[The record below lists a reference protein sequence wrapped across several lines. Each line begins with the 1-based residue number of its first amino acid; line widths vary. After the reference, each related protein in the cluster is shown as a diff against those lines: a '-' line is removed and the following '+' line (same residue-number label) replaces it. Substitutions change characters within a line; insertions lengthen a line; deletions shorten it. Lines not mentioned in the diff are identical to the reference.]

1 MIRSIW
7 CLRVATAA
15 RLIARRPGE
24 KGNHGTA
31 EVNGRNAAGI
41 PLGGRDPPSRSGDGI
56 GLPVRID
63 FSRVICEAFDGPE
76 WEASMR
82 KTAWIVAMMLVATS
96 ACSGSEDGTTD
107 TGFDPGAPDMGTDP
121 GEAPDV
127 GRDFGDDPG
136 AEDPG
141 EPADPGVEDPGIDT
155 FDETPPF
162 VVSSDPANEATG
174 VAIPFVIHVTF
185 SEDIRFEAT
194 VDSATFRVY
203 DIDGIQLDGELAYDQ
218 ETFTV
223 TFTPAEG
230 TVFRPASPY
239 RVILTELIQDK
250 AGNRMT
256 ERTTLR
262 FSTIL
267 FPDLDRYH
275 DLAAKYSPVLMQS
288 VNKNNPIWDYPTSV
302 DFDGDWDALN
312 NDDNTKTAS
321 EIPPAV
327 YYDVIE
333 SKTHFFIRY
342 GYFYVR
348 HSEGAELTFGNEAA
362 GALVVV
368 EKYPNERPIA
378 VETYFGAAS
387 KEDLRSFVTQESGL
401 VTDGAHPDEDPNGN
415 LNDKDRKYFGVN
427 WVFPQ
432 GTLFPAGHY
441 QAYLTTGTHQSCAWV
456 QTNQESLMDFRCELN
471 DGIKNTLSIMQ
482 FAYTGTVDV
491 LQPGTSGWPTSTAP
505 GVSVGY
511 ELLPVMEHLWTRRD
525 RMETLF
531 SSMFT
536 YEAPTG
542 RMGGNTMKMPTRF
555 VNTMDEAI
563 PGGRP
568 PWAWGWN
575 PTVPD
580 PDFYFKSFNQG
591 TLFIDPA
598 YYFAQRHRLTL
609 TAGNTGFSGAY
620 CFNPYLLLDQRDKD
634 IDCKTTP

>member
-1 MIRSIW
+1 
-7 CLRVATAA
+7 
-15 RLIARRPGE
+15 
-24 KGNHGTA
+24 
-31 EVNGRNAAGI
+31 
-41 PLGGRDPPSRSGDGI
+41 
-56 GLPVRID
+56 
-63 FSRVICEAFDGPE
+63 
-76 WEASMR
+76 MR
-82 KTAWIVAMMLVATS
+82 KTAWIAVMMLLAAP
-96 ACSGSEDGTTD
+96 ACSGSDDGTTD
-107 TGFDPGAPDMGTDP
+107 SGFDPGAPDTGFDP
-121 GEAPDV
+121 GHEPDMGV
-127 GRDFGDDPG
+127 DPGRDEG

-141 EPADPGVEDPGIDT
+141 WPDDPGIEDPGIDM

-162 VVSSDPANEATG
+162 VLSSDPANEATG
-174 VAIPFVIHVTF
+174 VAIPFVVHVTF
-185 SEDIRFEAT
+185 SEAIRFQAT
-194 VDSATFRVY
+194 VDKTTFRVY
-203 DIDGIQLDGELAYDQ
+203 DIDGIQLDGVLSYDE

-250 AGNRMT
+250 AGNRMA

-262 FSTIL
+262 FSTTL

-275 DLAAKYSPVLMQS
+275 ALAAKYSPILMQS
-288 VNKNNPIWDYPTSV
+288 VNKNSPIWDYPTAI

-312 NDDNTKTAS
+312 NDDNMKKATG
-321 EIPPAV
+321 IPPVV
-327 YYDVIE
+327 YYDVVE

-348 HSEGAELTFGNEAA
+348 HSQGAQPTFGNEVA

-368 EKYPNERPIA
+368 EKHPTERPIA
-378 VETYFGAAS
+378 VETYFGADA

-401 VTDGAHPDEDPNGN
+401 VTDGRVDPPDGN

-432 GTLFPAGHY
+432 GTLFPGGHY
-441 QAYLTTGTHQSCAWV
+441 QAYLTTGTHQSCAWA
-456 QTNQESLMDFRCELN
+456 QTNQEMLMDFWCELN
-471 DGIKNTLSIMQ
+471 EGVKKDLSIVQ

-505 GVSVGY
+505 GTSVGY
-511 ELLPVMEHLWTRRD
+511 ELRPVMEQWWTRRD
-525 RMETLF
+525 RLETLF
-531 SSMFT
+531 VSTFT
-536 YEAPTG
+536 YEAPAG
-542 RMGGNTMKMPTRF
+542 RQGGNAIKMPTRF
-555 VNTMDEAI
+555 VNTMGEAV

-575 PTVPD
+575 PTVSD
-580 PDFYFKSFNQG
+580 PDFYFKSVNQG
-591 TLFIDPA
+591 VIFIDPA